1 MRTIRFLVC
10 VICGILSPHFLFAQN
25 SELLDEIVFGQIKS
39 EKKHRLSAVSSKTVK
54 GGLGEPARE
63 LLPIEGSKVEGGN
76 LTFTMKVDPDK
87 QNYFTARFWGSDN
100 GHSNILILFCEGKQI
115 GYRHLGDYDMLD
127 ISNEDLPYPGRFFYT
142 TLPLPISMTKGKKN
156 IELSIRSTGFIARYG
171 ETFEK
176 YQKRMVRPSR
186 PVYKGYTHTQECFV
200 PKAKEKQGKEPAR
213 LVRTGPGAEVI
224 EDVKAFVNREL
235 TRIMKKD
242 KWNQDEA
249 WILSYAYNQ
258 PWTVVAHDEHV
269 IRKVIDTADDY
280 YEQYA
285 ESPETVYKGS
295 WVTIGPLCLA
305 LNAFVPEISKIWDEK
320 MQNNKTRRENWA
332 AMCKAGVDYA
342 KMNRR
347 SYTNQSMIVDLHL
360 YSVNRMLSILAP
372 EQALPMYQVLKFLYE
387 SVGIVPWTGSL
398 LPNGEPS
405 MPLGDNYYQFSK
417 NGLSKE
423 LGYVGGYGEI
433 LNWMVHIYE
442 VTGERGQTD
451 TRDPLIREQMLKIM
465 RSRSHFRYPTLDNEG
480 YAVMR
485 GESVIGWRD
494 HGSYP
499 AGIIYG
505 ERGYHRE
512 GTPVMTA
519 AATLDP
525 DAVAYAQQMME
536 DNQFFSVVKGKMG
549 DRSLNSIYTLLR
561 LPGEYELIMKQP
573 RYHKHLPMTQ
583 DMPDVLFTDEE
594 VGVVALKNGEDI
606 LYTSLYWRANFAVNF
621 LARVHY
627 ITPDMDR
634 IATVFEDVQ
643 YTPSGYTYTR
653 PERNNLFFS
662 PARNFYPEVKSAHTG
677 EQLPI
682 AKIPE
687 GVDFKPGWESVYAGK
702 GDFYTLRYGKYLIAM
717 NCTKDKV
724 YDLKVPKAKKILK
737 FPEKTLVK
745 EKNLKVKA
753 QSTIVLLVE

>member
-1 MRTIRFLVC
+1 MRKIRLYIC
-10 VICGILSPHFLFAQN
+10 LLCGILSVNIFAKKTD
-25 SELLDEIVFGQIKS
+25 LLDEIVFGSSAS
-39 EKKHRLSAVSSKTVK
+39 EKKHSFSSVESKIVQ
-54 GGLGEPARE
+54 GGMGELARI
-63 LLPIEGSKVEGGN
+63 LMPVDGQRVEGGN
-76 LTFTMKVDPDK
+76 MTFTMKVDPQK
-87 QNYFTARFWGSDN
+87 QNYFTARFWGGDYGN
-100 GHSNILILFCEGKQI
+100 NNILILFCEGKQI

-127 ISNEDLPYPGRFFYT
+127 ISNEDLPYPGRFIYT
-142 TLPLPISMTKGKKN
+142 TLPLPLSMTKGKKS
-156 IELSIRSTGFIARYG
+156 IELSIHSTGFIARYG
-171 ETFEK
+171 DSFDN
-176 YQKRMVRPSR
+176 YQKKMVKPSK
-186 PVYKGYTHTQECFV
+186 PIYKGYTHTVRCFQP
-200 PKAKEKQGKEPAR
+200 PKKEKQGMKPQR
-213 LVRTGPGAEVI
+213 VVRESPGEEVM
-224 EDVKAFVNREL
+224 EEVKAFVNKAL
-235 TRIMKKD
+235 DNIMRKEQ
-242 KWNQDEA
+242 WNQDEA
-249 WILSYAYNQ
+249 WMLSYAYHE
-258 PWTVVAHDEHV
+258 PWTVAFQNKKVV
-269 IRKVIDTADDY
+269 SKVIDTADRY
-280 YEQYA
+280 YGQFEQ
-285 ESPETVYKGS
+285 SPKSVYEGS
-295 WVTIGPLCLA
+295 WVTIGPLCIA
-305 LNAFVPEISKIWDEK
+305 LNTFVPEIRKVWNEK
-320 MQNNKTRRENWA
+320 MGNGKTRRENWS
-332 AMCKAGVDYA
+332 AMCKACVDYA
-342 KMNRR
+342 KFNRR
-347 SYTNQSMIVDLHL
+347 SYTNQSMIVDLYL
-360 YSVNRMLSILAP
+360 YSVNRMLSILSP
-372 EQALPMYQVLKFLYE
+372 EQALPAYQTLKFLYE
-387 SVGIVPWTGSL
+387 SMGIVPWTGSL
-398 LPNGEPS
+398 KPDGTPS

-480 YAVMR
+480 YTVMR

-512 GTPVMTA
+512 GTPIMTA

-536 DNQFFSVVKGKMG
+536 DNQFFSVVKAKMG

-573 RYHKHLPMTQ
+573 RYQKRLPMTQ
-583 DMPDVLFTDEE
+583 NMPDVLFTDEE

-627 ITPDMDR
+627 ITPEMDR
-634 IATVFEDVQ
+634 IATVFENVQ

-682 AKIPE
+682 AKIPD
-687 GVDFKPGWESVYAGK
+687 GVDFKPGQESVYAGK
-702 GDFYTLRYGKYLIAM
+702 GDFYTLHYGKYFIAM
-717 NCTKDKV
+717 NCSKDKS
-724 YDLKVPKAKKILK
+724 YEFDVPEGKQVIM
-737 FPEKTLVK
+737 FPSKDIITSQKLSVK
-745 EKNLKVKA
+745 P
-753 QSTIVLLVE
+753 QSTVVLVIE